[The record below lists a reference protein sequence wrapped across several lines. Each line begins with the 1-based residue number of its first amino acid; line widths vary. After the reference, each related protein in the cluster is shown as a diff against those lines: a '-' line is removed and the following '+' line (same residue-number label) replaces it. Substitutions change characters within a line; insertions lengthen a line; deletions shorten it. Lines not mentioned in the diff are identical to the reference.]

1 MQHVMIFYLFISMK
15 TLSDRVTVL
24 WAEALHKHNL
34 RLLCWEVHFK
44 HCIIRAPLTWRF
56 LVYKVSLWETAPAQ
70 LHCFFFWVNAPGSE
84 PRSEPQFQRGY
95 QVWAPHNLVQKDLH
109 PPPLTANKTSSYRA
123 VCDLAQWRS
132 GAAQDRTLEICISV
146 FSIAVH
152 FPVVL
157 GRPLNFPHSY
167 PLVQE

>member
-1 MQHVMIFYLFISMK
+1 MLWFFIYSFQWK
-15 TLSDRVTVL
+15 HCLTELLCCELRPYISIICVYFVEKCILSTVL
-24 WAEALHKHNL
+24 SELHWLGGFWFIKSLCGKQH
-34 RLLCWEVHFK
+34 LL
-44 HCIIRAPLTWRF
+44 
-56 LVYKVSLWETAPAQ
+56 SSTASSFESMH
-70 LHCFFFWVNAPGSE
+70 LGLNPGLNPS
-84 PRSEPQFQRGY
+84 FRG
-95 QVWAPHNLVQKDLH
+95 VIKSGLPHNLVQKDLH
-109 PPPLTANKTSSYRA
+109 PPHLTANKTSSYRA

-132 GAAQDRTLEICISV
+132 GAAQDRTLEICISI